1 VLSALQSFAAAKT
14 SKMTSRRRFCVAA
27 LLLSA
32 TTAFVSKPVTKP
44 QLRPARQP
52 TRVAPSAALP
62 QVVATAVAAIP
73 KAVCALRMPTIRQL
87 AAAPALYALMSINEY
102 FTHKYYQHAEFNTSP
117 WFQWLA
123 RTFVYGPLGKKVPK
137 TRGGG
142 HVEHHAETLDDMTL
156 KTDAKW
162 RSTKVAKS
170 LDDDL
175 YRGTAFTW
183 TVTGIMTFQMLW
195 TTIPT
200 FWLMGYKLKHTFM
213 CLAPGMLL
221 HAAVWNALHPNMHS
235 LPDIPM
241 RDGVPSS
248 WLAWARSSRFFK
260 FLYVNHEGHHVIGG
274 KGNYNVCC
282 PLTDHLVGTFIPEK
296 QWRPRARSTYASFV
310 AVSFVEWPSRR
321 FAVCSTARAR
331 VHGVAST
338 APGATRTPSPRLTTQ
353 ITQVAWRGVEC

>member
-1 VLSALQSFAAAKT
+1 
-14 SKMTSRRRFCVAA
+14 MA
-27 LLLSA
+27 LLIGHNS
-32 TTAFVSKPVTKP
+32 AFVSKPVSKP

-52 TRVAPSAALP
+52 ARPARHQRVTPTAAMP

-73 KAVCALRMPTIRQL
+73 KAVCALRLPTIRQL

-200 FWLMGYKLKHTFM
+200 FWLMGYKLKHTLM
-213 CLAPGMLL
+213 ALAPAMLL

-235 LPDIPM
+235 LPDIPIGE
-241 RDGVPSS
+241 GVPSK
-248 WLAWARSSRFFK
+248 WMAWARSTRFFK
-260 FLYVNHEGHHVIGG
+260 FLYVHEGPHPRGTTRSSHHVPDSAQATTDRG

-282 PLTDHLVGTFIPEK
+282 PLTDHFVGTFVPERE
-296 QWRPRARSTYASFV
+296 WRPRRAEHLRELAR
-310 AVSFVEWPSRR
+310 
-321 FAVCSTARAR
+321 
-331 VHGVAST
+331 
-338 APGATRTPSPRLTTQ
+338 
-353 ITQVAWRGVEC
+353 RGFSA

>member
-1 VLSALQSFAAAKT
+1 
-14 SKMTSRRRFCVAA
+14 
-27 LLLSA
+27 
-32 TTAFVSKPVTKP
+32 
-44 QLRPARQP
+44 
-52 TRVAPSAALP
+52 
-62 QVVATAVAAIP
+62 
-73 KAVCALRMPTIRQL
+73 MPTIRQL

-195 TTIPT
+195 TTLPT
-200 FWLMGYKLKHTFM
+200 FWLMGYKLKHTLM
-213 CLAPGMLL
+213 CLAPGMIL

-235 LPDIPM
+235 LPDIPIS
-241 RDGVPSS
+241 DGVPSS

-282 PLTDHLVGTFIPEK
+282 PLTDHLLGTHIPTAVWAK
-296 QWRPRARSTYASFV
+296 KMRSVPGPDATERWGVPIEPLGVPQAPII
-310 AVSFVEWPSRR
+310 AAGKATERDLTP
-321 FAVCSTARAR
+321 TALLN
-331 VHGVAST
+331 
-338 APGATRTPSPRLTTQ
+338 APA
-353 ITQVAWRGVEC
+353 

>member
-1 VLSALQSFAAAKT
+1 
-14 SKMTSRRRFCVAA
+14 MA
-27 LLLSA
+27 LLLA
-32 TTAFVSKPVTKP
+32 TTSAFVSKPVSKP

-52 TRVAPSAALP
+52 ARPSRHLQRVTPTAALP

-73 KAVCALRMPTIRQL
+73 RAVCALKMPTIRQL

-195 TTIPT
+195 TTLPT
-200 FWLMGYKLKHTFM
+200 FWLMGYKLKHTLM

-235 LPDIPM
+235 LPDIPIS
-241 RDGVPSS
+241 DGVPSS

-296 QWRPRARSTYASFV
+296 AWRPRARSTYASWHGEELSV
-310 AVSFVEWPSRR
+310 EQQIKNHIARESFGLGDVQI
-321 FAVCSTARAR
+321 
-331 VHGVAST
+331 
-338 APGATRTPSPRLTTQ
+338 APGAK
-353 ITQVAWRGVEC
+353 RGDGGGAEGWVEKAEVVLA